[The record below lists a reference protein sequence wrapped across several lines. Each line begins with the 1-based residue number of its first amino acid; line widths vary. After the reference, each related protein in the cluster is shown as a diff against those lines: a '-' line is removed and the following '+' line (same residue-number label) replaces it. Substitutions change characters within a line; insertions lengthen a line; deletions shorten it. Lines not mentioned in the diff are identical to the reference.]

1 MLVLTGR
8 EADGPFHYID
18 NDTGVE
24 STIEVL
30 RVKGNQ
36 VVLGFNI
43 PDNVTILRDKVYQEE
58 KDNG

>member
-1 MLVLTGR
+1 MLILTGR
-8 EADGPFHYID
+8 PSDGPFHYID
-18 NDTGVE
+18 DDTGVE

-30 RVKGNQ
+30 KISGNQ

-58 KDNG
+58 DND

>member
-8 EADGPFHYID
+8 EIDGPFHYID

-30 RVKGNQ
+30 RVKGN
-36 VVLGFNI
+36 I
-43 PDNVTILRDKVYQEE
+43 
-58 KDNG
+58 